1 MQGYNPNAIT
11 LLADGA
17 QTLQNASL
25 TQIDGRTTLT
35 FTKLL
40 VEDGEP
46 AMSINGTN
54 LVFAFGSG
62 NTFNY
67 HAHRS
72 GITLSFGRDG
82 QVLAPSPDVTD
93 WKEHAKAAHGVLMG
107 LSFGLL
113 FPLGAIMARWHGES
127 CGCFRGAAWFRIHRT
142 VQTTA
147 VLFMLVRCL
156 LHPSLDASKP

>member
-1 MQGYNPNAIT
+1 MQGYNANAIT
-11 LLADGA
+11 LLADDA
-17 QTLQNASL
+17 QTLQDESL

-62 NTFNY
+62 NTFSY
-67 HAHRS
+67 HAPGRG
-72 GITLSFGRDG
+72 GIALSFGRDG
-82 QVLAPSPDVTD
+82 QVLVPSNITD
-93 WKEHAKAAHGVLMG
+93 WKEQAKAAHGVLMG

-113 FPLGAIMARWHGES
+113 FPLGAIIARWHGDS
-127 CGCFRGAAWFRIHRT
+127 CGCCRGAVWFRIHRT
-142 VQTTA
+142 LQTTA
-147 VLFMLVRCL
+147 VFFMLVRCL
-156 LHPSLDASKP
+156 LPFAIAM